1 MYIFTG
7 TELEEAGPE
16 AQVYHEVRSAI
27 TALHHLLKGEGYHA
41 AEPHLLEAGARM
53 NQGHHLQEGTAC
65 QGQGQGH
72 HPEAHLLRKGLC
84 LMEIV
89 LLILTKNTI
98 SECVSQLQSDCGYEV
113 KQKALETLISI
124 TKASPQNRNLVLQN
138 NEAIPTILNLL
149 KSSPTL
155 EKLSLSTIFNL
166 SLNPNLKSTLAE
178 MATIQHLNT
187 TILSRGS
194 LESARLAASLICSLA
209 MLDKNKAVFGVA
221 NTIQVLLMAVSRSK
235 GHATCTSPTK
245 LTCRADLSGTA
256 LVILGLLAR
265 FDEGIQALINT
276 PCIVSK
282 MVHVLKERCM
292 MSEGATEILIR
303 VIDESEECLI
313 EAMGLPDLMF
323 VLAEVSV
330 RGSTRAREKASI
342 LLKKLEANESYE
354 EGNLA
359 FLKW

>member
-1 MYIFTG
+1 MASVSSSNLDIRTPPSAVAVVVTSWFWSSLTRIKSFTLVLKKPPASILLLMFCAYTIEMAVTSWLNNC

-65 QGQGQGH
+65 QGQGQGQGH

-245 LTCRADLSGTA
+245 LTCRAGTVPWELHLS
-256 LVILGLLAR
+256 R
-265 FDEGIQALINT
+265 
-276 PCIVSK
+276 
-282 MVHVLKERCM
+282 
-292 MSEGATEILIR
+292 
-303 VIDESEECLI
+303 
-313 EAMGLPDLMF
+313 
-323 VLAEVSV
+323 
-330 RGSTRAREKASI
+330 
-342 LLKKLEANESYE
+342 
-354 EGNLA
+354 
-359 FLKW
+359 